1 MTFYVFL
8 SGPGLENGLLRSFKG
23 EFLVETKGAGPGT
36 LKIRIHGPRGA
47 FKVEMYRD
55 TSKER
60 SIGVRYNP
68 TESGRYIINI
78 KWADQHIPG
87 SPFDVTI
94 VETREELESL
104 NELKDNA
111 VLYQQRDARL

>member
-1 MTFYVFL
+1 M
-8 SGPGLENGLLRSFKG
+8 LRSFKG

-68 TESGRYIINI
+68 TEVGRYMINI

-87 SPFDVTI
+87 SPFDVLI
-94 VETREELESL
+94 VDTRQELESL
-104 NELKDNA
+104 NELRDNS
-111 VLYQQRDARL
+111 VLFHQRDAML

>member
-1 MTFYVFL
+1 ML
-8 SGPGLENGLLRSFKG
+8 QSFKG

-68 TESGRYIINI
+68 TEVGRYMINI

-87 SPFDVTI
+87 SPFDVLI
-94 VETREELESL
+94 VDSRQELESM
-104 NELKDNA
+104 NELRDNS
-111 VLYQQRDARL
+111 VLFHQRDAML

>member
-1 MTFYVFL
+1 M
-8 SGPGLENGLLRSFKG
+8 LRSFKG

-68 TESGRYIINI
+68 TEVGRYMINI

-87 SPFDVTI
+87 SPFDVLI
-94 VETREELESL
+94 VDTRQELESM
-104 NELKDNA
+104 NELRDNS
-111 VLYQQRDARL
+111 VLFHQRDALL